1 MSTNINPIYFQTCS
15 FPDSDDMHVEF
26 IDEVT
31 EQSLLEIK
39 VSKKSDDFFLKIYNH
54 VDDIKI
60 PYDIFTKGIES
71 AKSKII

>member
-1 MSTNINPIYFQTCS
+1 
-15 FPDSDDMHVEF
+15 MHVEF